1 MIYTYGAMRL
11 AIEEIDAHRWPLSPD
26 EVLGLLKIN
35 DRKLKD
41 ARRALKIR
49 YKKSDCIF
57 QNEALKIADW
67 LAYESADHEQ
77 RAPLMRGIVTH
88 RLGAWRG

>member
-11 AIEEIDAHRWPLSPD
+11 AIEDIDPHRWPLPPD
-26 EVLGLLKIN
+26 EVLGLLNID
-35 DRKLKD
+35 DRKLRD

-49 YKKSDCIF
+49 YKKSDGIY
-57 QNEALKIADW
+57 QNEALKIAAW
-67 LAYESADHEQ
+67 MAYKSADHEQ